1 MRWILIEVSGYKY
14 NWMNEKWVFAT
25 DDGFLVV
32 KSVRIL
38 VVEEAEKLI
47 AEMPIPQDSTGMMIW
62 NYQRYL
68 IRSKDSKEHDVQD
81 AERHLMW
88 TSSEFSD

>member
-1 MRWILIEVSGYKY
+1 M
-14 NWMNEKWVFAT
+14 
-25 DDGFLVV
+25 
-32 KSVRIL
+32 
-38 VVEEAEKLI
+38 EEAEKLI

-81 AERHLMW
+81 AERHLM
-88 TSSEFSD
+88 